1 MANERITE
9 GIVRDHF
16 KEDALFK
23 SIKWEEQKSSNKRI
37 IELLKGESKSGGRGN
52 GYPEF
57 IVSFP
62 SNSNY
67 IVVVECK
74 ASVQKHESKNRDNP
88 KDYAVDGVLH
98 YARALKNDFNVVA
111 IAVSGQNETELLVS
125 HFYWKRN
132 DEY

>member
-16 KEDALFK
+16 KADPLFK

-37 IELLKGESKSGGRGN
+37 AELLKGESKSGGKGN

-57 IVSFP
+57 IISFP
-62 SNSNY
+62 TNSNY
-67 IVVVECK
+67 LIVVECK
-74 ASVQKHESKNRDNP
+74 AVVQKHESHDRDKA

-98 YARALKNDFNVVA
+98 YARALKDDFNVVA
-111 IAVSGQNETELLVS
+111 IALLL
-125 HFYWKRN
+125 HTLRN
-132 DEY
+132 RGVTGNCN